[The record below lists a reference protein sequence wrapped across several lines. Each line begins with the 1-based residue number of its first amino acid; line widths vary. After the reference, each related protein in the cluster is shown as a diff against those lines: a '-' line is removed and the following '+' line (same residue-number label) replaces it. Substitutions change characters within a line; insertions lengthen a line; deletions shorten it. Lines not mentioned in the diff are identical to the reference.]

1 MQNQIRLLAVI
12 PDEWLISLADA
23 LATFDV
29 QIRAVPDWQ
38 CGLATLRA
46 NPAIE
51 VVLSASVLPDAT
63 WKEVLADVARLQ
75 QPPQVLIAARYADPS
90 LWYEVLEDGAYDLMV
105 YPFRHDALRQTII
118 SASVDCQ
125 FERDVKDRA
134 ARRLRKAET

>member
-1 MQNQIRLLAVI
+1 MQAPIQLLVVA
-12 PDEWLISLADA
+12 PNEWLRSLNRA
-23 LATFDV
+23 LATV
-29 QIRAVPDWQ
+29 EVRICAAQDWQ
-38 CGLATLRA
+38 SALSTLRA

-63 WKEVLADVARLQ
+63 WKEVLADVAGLQ
-75 QPPQVLIAARYADPS
+75 RPPQVLIAARYADPS

-134 ARRLRKAET
+134 ARWVRKAET